1 MRHELAALHD
11 QAVIGQLLDEVAEML
26 GQQNCDVAP
35 FGQHAYHAANLLDDA
50 GPDTLG
56 RLVQH
61 EQPGFGGQR
70 LEDKSTVHVCFC
82 GRSDKF
88 SLAARSLDDRP
99 FRCNG

>member
-1 MRHELAALHD
+1 MALRFQAKRLLISVLITVCLSRHPPSNLDHLPDAVNLHALDQPMRNELAAL
-11 QAVIGQLLDEVAEML
+11 
-26 GQQNCDVAP
+26 
-35 FGQHAYHAANLLDDA
+35 
-50 GPDTLG
+50 
-56 RLVQH
+56 H

-99 FRCNG
+99 FRCDG